1 MAIIIR
7 GDVKGDVIG
16 EGGVKNETHYH
27 YGKEEGSM
35 TNADKDIRAAPEE
48 LLEAKDESGEPI
60 FRNKKQWW
68 AVYRVL
74 AEYCNFPS
82 KMTAFVAK
90 MKDMELKE
98 VDEKRK
104 LTYDSLSAAPKEL
117 PLMATC
123 APSNWGTLKDRS
135 ENYRQQY
142 EVADFLMLKLGI
154 KS

>member
-27 YGKEEGSM
+27 YEREDM
-35 TNADKDIRAAPEE
+35 PLTNADKDIRSAIEE
-48 LLEAKDESGEPI
+48 LLEAKDESGDFV

-68 AVYRVL
+68 AVFRVL
-74 AEYCNFPS
+74 EKYCNFPP

-90 MKDMELKE
+90 MKEMELTE

-123 APSNWGTLKDRS
+123 TPSAWGTLKDRS
-135 ENYRQQY
+135 ENYRQQF
-142 EVADFLMLKLGI
+142 EVADFLMVKLGI